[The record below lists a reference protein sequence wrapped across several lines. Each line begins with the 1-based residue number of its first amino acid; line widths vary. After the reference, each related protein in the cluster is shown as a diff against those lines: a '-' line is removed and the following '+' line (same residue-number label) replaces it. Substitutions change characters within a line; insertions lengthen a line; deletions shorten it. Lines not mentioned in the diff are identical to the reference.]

1 MNTPAFWDAL
11 RAKFGAG
18 TGPRTG
24 RARTIALQHLVL
36 SEREIDVVQTALLRV
51 GEQLG
56 VRFELQEHAGDIVLL
71 DAQRAAQIAPQVVEA
86 FTDGRPVVTLSQVP
100 ADIGLVAT
108 SQTTPSNRLQLIE
121 QARAQHREAELLRQL
136 REIPLVRR
144 QASLRSARVRQAQSR
159 SPALVGADSMQGD
172 TTRGHTHS
180 GVSTSFDTG
189 FDSKLDV
196 DQWVGAELDPAQ
208 LDFVQSLLQGL
219 HNPAAAPISASY
231 GEDAHLRFDFGQG
244 RVTLNALAEQY
255 LRVQSEVP
263 RLSAVARTQA
273 HATVRDLHQVVWD
286 LGLAC
291 GVCLPLGAPKNWWYE
306 PLTLRADA
314 RIDRYT
320 LQPRHLTMA
329 LRLATGPATPSAL
342 RSQARVSV
350 AELRRFL
357 QACLMLGLVHWG
369 SAPSN
374 EETTS

>member
-1 MNTPAFWDAL
+1 MNTSAFWDVL

-18 TGPRTG
+18 TRPRTG
-24 RARTIALQHLVL
+24 RGRTIALQHLVL
-36 SEREIDVVQTALLRV
+36 SEREIDTVQTALTRV
-51 GEQLG
+51 GERLG

-86 FTDGRPVVTLSQVP
+86 FTDGRPVVTLSQLP
-100 ADIGLVAT
+100 DNIGFSAP
-108 SQTTPSNRLQLIE
+108 SQTTSSNRLQSRE
-121 QARAQHREAELLRQL
+121 QAREQHREAELLRQL
-136 REIPLVRR
+136 REIPLVRH
-144 QASLRSARVRQAQSR
+144 QAARASARAGQAAR
-159 SPALVGADSMQGD
+159 SALVGGDSMQGEPSRD
-172 TTRGHTHS
+172 PTHS
-180 GVSTSFDTG
+180 GLSTSFDTG

-196 DQWVGAELDPAQ
+196 DQWVGAELDTAQ
-208 LDFVQSLLQGL
+208 LDFIQHLLHGL
-219 HNPAAAPISASY
+219 HQPTAAPITASY
-231 GEDAHLRFDFGQG
+231 GEDAHMRFDFGQR

-263 RLSAVARTQA
+263 RLSTVARTQA
-273 HATVRDLHQVVWD
+273 HASVRDLHPVVWD

-320 LQPRHLTMA
+320 RQPRHLTMA

-369 SAPSN
+369 TAPSN